1 MAQQQMV
8 KQEES
13 LGDLFSDLAAH
24 TGKLIKQEI
33 SLVQVE
39 LGHKVSNAG
48 RNVAFLAA
56 GGVAAFA
63 SFMVLLAAAVIIL
76 ANVIPLWLS
85 AIVVGGLVGV
95 VAYFMISSALNEL
108 QKIEWAPRE
117 SVDSIKEDAQWIKNQ
132 VT

>member
-13 LGDLFSDLAAH
+13 LGDLFSDLASH

-39 LGHKVSNAG
+39 LAHKASNAG
-48 RNVAFLAA
+48 RNVGFLAA

-63 SFMVLLAAAVIIL
+63 SVLVLLAAAVIIL
-76 ANVIPLWLS
+76 SNVIPLWLS
-85 AIVVGGLVGV
+85 ALVVGGIVGV
-95 VAYFMISSALNEL
+95 VAYLIISSALNDL
-108 QKIEWAPRE
+108 KKIEWAPRE
-117 SVDSIKEDAQWIKNQ
+117 SVESIKEDAQWLKNQ